1 MSLQVLLETLDKYG
15 LLKFPEVE
23 KFRLLNKIKA
33 ISNSGQ
39 EEKKAILNKIIE
51 YKKMKKHHLVYILEK
66 IKHETDNGKK
76 LVEALYQVK
85 IINAGEYYIL
95 KNTKG
100 SIAIGIDKIIE
111 NHNKSSKSKVG
122 FLLMLIPPAVILVA
136 LLFSHGKVK
145 DVLHNMMAPIVAA
158 GAKPPEIPEYLM
170 DNTTYIIFNVLF
182 FGLIIAIFITIRV
195 IKYKYP
201 KKYLGVF
208 PIIQEEY
215 MLDLL
220 KSIQNVSRG
229 GGMNISN
236 TAKALSMGQAD
247 NVKKLI
253 LDEIVEK
260 TANGQVFISP
270 ILDAYSVNYSICSNI
285 GIGEDAGD
293 INNGLLIAITELEAE
308 YEKDIKVFLK
318 AGMWIG
324 QLSMIGIAMKPMI
337 DIMLLVSVGPLNFSV

>member
-1 MSLQVLLETLDKYG
+1 MKSNFLFEKLDELG
-15 LLKFPEVE
+15 LLKFPEAE

-33 ISNSGQ
+33 IANSGQ
-39 EEKKAILNKIIE
+39 EEKKAISNKIIE
-51 YKKMKKHHLVYILEK
+51 YDKRKKYHLSYILKK
-66 IKHETDNGKK
+66 IKVETDNGKK

-100 SIAIGIDKIIE
+100 SIALGIDKIIE
-111 NHNKSSKSKVG
+111 SHNKSSKSKVG
-122 FLLMLIPPAVILVA
+122 FLLMLLPPAIILLA
-136 LLFSHGKVK
+136 LLFSHDQVK
-145 DVLHNMMAPIVAA
+145 DVLNNMMAPIVAA
-158 GAKPPEIPEYLM
+158 GAKPPEMPNYLI
-170 DNTTYIIFNVLF
+170 DKTNYIIYNVLF
-182 FGLIIAIFITIRV
+182 FGLIIGIFATIKITK
-195 IKYKYP
+195 KYYP
-201 KKYLGVF
+201 KKYLSIF

-220 KSIQNVSRG
+220 KSIQNVSKG

-236 TAKALSMGQAD
+236 TAKALSMGQDD
-247 NVKKLI
+247 NVKKMI

-270 ILDAYSVNYSICSNI
+270 ILDEYSVNYSICSNI
-285 GIGEDAGD
+285 AIGEDSGD
-293 INNGLLIAITELEAE
+293 INKGLLIAITELELE
-308 YEKDIKVFLK
+308 YERDIKLFLK

-337 DIMLLVSVGPLNFSV
+337 DIMLLVSVGPLNFSL